1 MLLSAGCAVGPNY
14 KRPSTDVPGMYRGA
28 TPQEAA
34 QPAASQSFG
43 DQKWW
48 EVFQDKQLQDL
59 IHTALQQ
66 NYDVRIAATRIL
78 EARAQLGIT
87 RADQLPTISGGA
99 LAVNERNPKTKLF
112 RQYETSAN
120 QLDLS
125 LAWELDFWG
134 KYRRATEA
142 ARANLLATEWAH
154 EAVVSTLVS
163 DVATAYF
170 QLRSL
175 DLQLEISRRTLALRQ
190 DSLQLTQ
197 TLANG
202 GATSMLDVRQAEQ
215 LVDTAAET
223 IPDLERRIE
232 QQENFLSTLLGN
244 NPGPIARGMK
254 LTEQPHAPDVPAGLP
269 SSLLERR
276 PDIREAEAQL
286 IAANAQIGVAK
297 AAYFPQINLTADAGY
312 QSSALTSLFT
322 GPAGL
327 WSFGGSMVQPIFTGG
342 RIRSNVRF
350 TEARQQEALLT
361 YQQTIQQAFRGVSD
375 SLVEYHKDREF
386 REYQQQLALSAQDA
400 AQLSEMRYRGG
411 AASYLEVLTN
421 ETNYFDA
428 QLGLAQA
435 QLNELAGL
443 VRIYRNL
450 GGAGSEPAI
459 YRLGGYAKS
468 RTDRAPS
475 LFRSQLPPPA
485 TANRLVAKRRL
496 RARAVGSLS
505 NGLNFGSPQF
515 HWYCGRFTALR
526 HLPNWSFAMP
536 SSQKLDTHHKALTL
550 N

>member
-1 MLLSAGCAVGPNY
+1 
-14 KRPSTDVPGMYRGA
+14 MYRGSV
-28 TPQEAA
+28 PQEGA

-59 IHTALQQ
+59 IHTALQR

-78 EARAQLGIT
+78 EAQAQLGIT
-87 RADQLPTISGGA
+87 RADQLPTISGEA
-99 LAVNERNPKTKLF
+99 LAVNERNPQTKLF
-112 RQYETSAN
+112 RQYDTSAN

-142 ARANLLATEWAH
+142 ARASLLATEWAR
-154 EAVVSTLVS
+154 EAVDSTLVS

-175 DLQLEISRRTLALRQ
+175 DLQLEISQRTLASRK
-190 DSLQLTQ
+190 DSLRLTQ

-215 LVDTAAET
+215 LVSTAAET
-223 IPDLERRIE
+223 IPDLERQIE

-276 PDIREAEAQL
+276 PDIRESEAQL
-286 IAANAQIGVAK
+286 IAANAQIGIAK
-297 AAYFPQINLTADAGY
+297 AAYFPEINLTATAGY
-312 QSSALTSLFT
+312 QSSSLTSLFA

-327 WSFGGSMVQPIFTGG
+327 WSFGGSLVQPIFTGG
-342 RIRSNVRF
+342 RIRSNLKL
-350 TEARQQEALLT
+350 TEARKQELVLT

-386 REYQQQLALSAQDA
+386 REFQEQLAFSAQDA

-421 ETNYFDA
+421 ETNYFSA
-428 QLGLAQA
+428 ELGLAQA
-435 QLNELAGL
+435 QSNELVAL

-450 GGAGSEPAI
+450 GGGW
-459 YRLGGYAKS
+459 
-468 RTDRAPS
+468 
-475 LFRSQLPPPA
+475 Q
-485 TANRLVAKRRL
+485 
-496 RARAVGSLS
+496 
-505 NGLNFGSPQF
+505 Q
-515 HWYCGRFTALR
+515 
-526 HLPNWSFAMP
+526 
-536 SSQKLDTHHKALTL
+536 
-550 N
+550 